1 MNISILGCGWL
12 GFPLA
17 EKLLE
22 AGHAVKGS
30 TTSRDKIPSLN
41 AKGIIPYQIKILEE
55 GVQGDLSSFL
65 GDADLLIIN
74 IPPGLRG
81 DPEANFIGK
90 MGRLNEYLGKSSVRN
105 VLFVSATSV
114 YEDEEKFPV
123 YTEDDPGNGTAV
135 NANQLISAENLF
147 LSSDSFT
154 TTIVRFGGLFGPG
167 RHPVHYLAG
176 KKNISNPRTPVN
188 LIHLEDCLGIIMN
201 IISKEAWGITYN
213 AVYPEHPSKEDYYT
227 KLAEERNLP
236 KPEFDQHQPSK
247 GKVIESINLGKML
260 DYTFTR
266 GLWE

>member
-22 AGHAVKGS
+22 SGHTVKGS
-30 TTSRDKIPSLN
+30 TTSRDKIQSLN
-41 AKGIIPYQIKILEE
+41 AKGIIPYQIKIMEE

-65 GDADLLIIN
+65 SDVDLLIIN

-90 MGRLNEYLGKSSVRN
+90 MGRLQEYLGKSSVKN

-114 YEDEEKFPV
+114 FEDGENFPV
-123 YTEDDPGNGTAV
+123 YTEGDPANGSAA
-135 NANQLISAENLF
+135 NAKQLISAENLF

-154 TTIVRFGGLFGPG
+154 TTIVRFGGLMGPG
-167 RHPVHYLAG
+167 RHPVRFLAG
-176 KKNISNPRTPVN
+176 KKNISNPKAPVN
-188 LIHLEDCLGIIMN
+188 LIHLEDCIGIITK
-201 IISKEAWGITYN
+201 IISEQAWGENYN
-213 AVYPEHPSKEDYYT
+213 AVYPEHPSKEAYYT
-227 KLAEERNLP
+227 KLAEDRNLP
-236 KPEFDQHQPSK
+236 ILEFDQHQPSM
-247 GKVIESINLGKML
+247 GKVIESVNLGKIL
-260 DYTFTR
+260 DYTFKR